1 MFGEVCHV
9 CQNFGTRS
17 DHSDFMLTSLPR
29 STNHLAFN
37 MIKGCLI
44 LDFEVAKIGTSED
57 IECLAKMIF
66 GNGSELVLFLREQG
80 TYS

>member
-1 MFGEVCHV
+1 MYAKILAHV
-9 CQNFGTRS
+9 VIQ
-17 DHSDFMLTSLPR
+17 HSDFMLIPLPQ